1 MVTTSILLT
10 EQEQAI
16 LQIIAQQAG
25 TTQEDL
31 LRSAVQRMIA
41 EFKSLNT
48 AYPLP
53 QRRSNRQQRTEAAK
67 QQARERFEHHF
78 GTLNLEDA
86 TGADNEQIDADLA
99 QAYLAAHEEN

>member
-10 EQEQAI
+10 EQEQAT

-25 TTQEDL
+25 TTQEEL
-31 LRSAVQRMIA
+31 LRSAVQQMIA

-53 QRRSNRQQRTEAAK
+53 QRRSNRQQRSEAAK
-67 QQARERFEHHF
+67 QQARERFERQF
-78 GTLNLEDA
+78 GALNLEDA

-99 QAYLAAHEEN
+99 QAYLATHEEN